1 LGLDINGIK
10 LLLKAKKMD
19 LNFEKVLTIGRQV
32 IQMKERDLKDLMV
45 KNGLSKEVVQ
55 DVLPENGFSEDFF
68 KTLGATTV
76 DSMDAS
82 NYESATIIHDLNQPI
97 SDDLKS
103 KFSMVIDS
111 GTLEHVFNFPTAIR
125 SCMEMI
131 QTGGYYIGI
140 TPANN
145 FFGHGFYQ
153 FSPELFFRIFDKQ
166 NGFEV
171 EKMYFYV
178 DDLNGA
184 TYYEV
189 SDPHD
194 IKNRVTLINSQR
206 SYLFVIARKLEE
218 TEIFKEIP
226 FQSDY
231 EHILWENKVYGV
243 NSQARKAGGLS
254 KIKGMVPLSAKVKVR
269 SIITKLMNKYKV
281 KTPRGISN
289 REYIRSIPEEDKN

>member
-1 LGLDINGIK
+1 
-10 LLLKAKKMD
+10 MD

>member
-1 LGLDINGIK
+1 MGLDINGIK